1 MARDRFDDDDNRDA
15 RDDDYRDNRYDRRN
29 ERRPEDVM
37 AIAKAKVKAPAIL
50 MLIAGIVT
58 VLLLGY
64 SVVMVA
70 TTDQLADFQKQR
82 QETEN
87 DPKLDANA
95 KQQLKQVND
104 ITEQIMVPLFKF
116 QPVLLAFSGLL
127 ALTSIVG
134 AIKLINLSGS
144 GWARTGAILNLISCL
159 GGCCLIGLPAGI
171 WVLIVL
177 GNPDV
182 KAAMN
187 PRPSLEV

>member
-1 MARDRFDDDDNRDA
+1 MARDRFDDADDRDS
-15 RDDDYRDNRYDRRN
+15 RDEDDRDYRDDPRN
-29 ERRPEDVM
+29 ARRPEDVI

>member
-1 MARDRFDDDDNRDA
+1 MARDRFDDDENRDD
-15 RDDDYRDNRYDRRN
+15 RDEDDRDYRDDRRN

-64 SVVMVA
+64 SVVMAA

-95 KQQLKQVND
+95 KQQIKQIND
-104 ITEQIMVPLFKF
+104 FTEQIVTPLFKF
-116 QPVLLAFSGLL
+116 QPVLWAFSGLL

-134 AIKLINLSGS
+134 AIKLMNLSGS
-144 GWARTGAILNLISCL
+144 GWARTGAILNLTSCL

-177 GNPDV
+177 NNADV
-182 KAAMN
+182 KAAMR
-187 PRPSLEV
+187 PQPSLEV

>member
-1 MARDRFDDDDNRDA
+1 MARDRFDDDNRDA
-15 RDDDYRDNRYDRRN
+15 RDEDDRDYRDDPRN
-29 ERRPEDVM
+29 QRRPEDVM

-87 DPKLDANA
+87 DPKLDANV

-104 ITEQIMVPLFKF
+104 ITEQIVTPLFKF

-127 ALTSIVG
+127 ALTSIIG
-134 AIKLINLSGS
+134 AIKLMNLSGS